1 MPSQDRSVVLL
12 VEDEPLVR
20 LVTAELLAES
30 GLRVIEAVN
39 AAEALAVLESG
50 LRVEV
55 VLSDI
60 EMPPGPDGFAL
71 ARQIRKC
78 WPKVEVLLTS
88 GRQWPR
94 EGDLP
99 PGVASSPSRARRRSS
114 SSTSLRRR
122 IGPAPRR
129 PRRVPRRSCR
139 SRNRPETPVLPD
151 VGPSAVPCVTATSV
165 RCWAGQ
171 ARACRPSVAKT
182 SSLAGRAARPGVRRS
197 RGRHRPGLEFAPFL

>member
-99 PGVASSPSRARRRSS
+99 PGVAFLAKPCPTEILVQHVAAAADRARAVSAE
-114 SSTSLRRR
+114 TSAAK
-122 IGPAPRR
+122 I
-129 PRRVPRRSCR
+129 
-139 SRNRPETPVLPD
+139 LPF
-151 VGPSAVPCVTATSV
+151 PKSA
-165 RCWAGQ
+165 
-171 ARACRPSVAKT
+171 
-182 SSLAGRAARPGVRRS
+182 
-197 RGRHRPGLEFAPFL
+197 